1 MVPQERAATH
11 RPATRPL
18 ACAAYAK
25 QPERRIKFLCDEM
38 LKRPGQWLRVAGYD
52 VPMLPDGT
60 YDRALIQR
68 AVEEHRLPVTRGREM
83 AALANG
89 RVEIASIW
97 KTV

>member
-1 MVPQERAATH
+1 M
-11 RPATRPL
+11 
-18 ACAAYAK
+18 
-25 QPERRIKFLCDEM
+25 KFLCDEM
-38 LKRPGQWLRVAGYD
+38 LNRPGRWLRVAGYD
-52 VPMLPDGT
+52 VPMLRDGT

-89 RVEIASIW
+89 KVEIASIW